1 MRGELPRRL
10 FHVFG
15 SLAIGVAGLVIPDRL
30 FLPLLI
36 SAVVG
41 FVGLDAA
48 RFFSPRVNRWFLR
61 VFHVMMRDREKARI
75 TGASYVALGAVL
87 AFFLYDNVVAAMAV
101 CFLAVGDPV
110 SGVIGGKWGGLLTRK
125 KSLASSAGCLAVCL
139 AVAAVFACGLGVPI
153 GVAGIGAFFAAVIE
167 SLPLPVDDNLTIPV
181 VSGGAAT
188 LAQLL
193 CAG

>member
-10 FHVFG
+10 FHFLG
-15 SLAIGVAGLVIPDRL
+15 SLTIAIAGLVLVDHL
-30 FLPLLI
+30 FLPLLLL
-36 SAVVG
+36 ATAG

-48 RFFSPRVNRWFLR
+48 RFVSRGVNRWFLR
-61 VFHVMMRDREKARI
+61 VFRVMMRDQETARI
-75 TGASYVALGAVL
+75 TGASYMALGAAL
-87 AFFLYDNVVAAMAV
+87 AFLLFDKVVASMAV

-110 SGVIGGKWGGLLTRK
+110 SGMIGGKWGGLLTRK
-125 KSLASSAGCLAVCL
+125 KSLASSAGCLAACL
-139 AVAAVFACGLGVPI
+139 TVALVFYYRLVVPLDAAVL
-153 GVAGIGAFFAAVIE
+153 GAFFAVVVE

-193 CAG
+193 GAG